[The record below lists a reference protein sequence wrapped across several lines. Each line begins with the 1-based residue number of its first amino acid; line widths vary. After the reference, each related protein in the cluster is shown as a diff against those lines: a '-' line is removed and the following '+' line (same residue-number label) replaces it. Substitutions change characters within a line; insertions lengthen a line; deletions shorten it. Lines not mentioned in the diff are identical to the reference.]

1 MVSVTSGEVTDL
13 KRLQQ
18 AEQYL
23 SGATAHDET
32 RRAELDH
39 NLAMVRKLLQ
49 EQQQQ
54 NQEQNQEPQTGSGE
68 QQQENQEPQTTS

>member
-1 MVSVTSGEVTDL
+1 MMSVTSGEVTDL

-32 RRAELDH
+32 RSAELDH

-54 NQEQNQEPQTGSGE
+54 NQEQDQQQTGSGE
-68 QQQENQEPQTTS
+68 QQQENQEQQNTS